1 MNNLDLFKNQQII
14 PLKENENG
22 EVLVSARDLH
32 EFLEIRTDFRHW
44 FPRMCGYGFEEN
56 EDYTPVIFDHPLNN
70 QPTKDYAMKIDM
82 AKEIAMIQRSRKG
95 KMARKYFIEVEKA
108 WNSPEMIMKRALEIA
123 NKKVDKLSYELEVA
137 RPKAMFADS
146 VFASESTILIRDL
159 AKILKGNG
167 IDIGEKRLFVW
178 MRENGYLIKQRGRD
192 YNSPTQKAMN
202 MGLFRIKENT
212 ITHSNGKISINKTP
226 LVTGKG
232 QTYFIKKF
240 FQQMEGLKLKLT

>member
-1 MNNLDLFKNQQII
+1 MLDKLNQEIKMTSLQLAEVTGKQHKNII
-14 PLKENENG
+14 
-22 EVLVSARDLH
+22 RD
-32 EFLEIRTDFRHW
+32 IRTEIDQLS
-44 FPRMCGYGFEEN
+44 GYGAELIFEPSEYK
-56 EDYTPVIFDHPLNN
+56 DSTGRSLPMYTMGKKGAMQLALKYDAVTRYRVIN
-70 QPTKDYAMKIDM
+70 Y
-82 AKEIAMIQRSRKG
+82 
-95 KMARKYFIEVEKA
+95 IEE
-108 WNSPEMIMKRALEIA
+108 LE
-123 NKKVDKLSYELEVA
+123 NKKPALPNYAEALRQLADSLEQNEEFKRELEET

-146 VFASESTILIRDL
+146 VSASESTILIRDL

-240 FQQMEGLKLKLT
+240 FHQMEGLKLKLT

>member
-146 VFASESTILIRDL
+146 VSASESTILIRDL

>member
-1 MNNLDLFKNQQII
+1 
-14 PLKENENG
+14 
-22 EVLVSARDLH
+22 
-32 EFLEIRTDFRHW
+32 
-44 FPRMCGYGFEEN
+44 
-56 EDYTPVIFDHPLNN
+56 
-70 QPTKDYAMKIDM
+70 
-82 AKEIAMIQRSRKG
+82 
-95 KMARKYFIEVEKA
+95 
-108 WNSPEMIMKRALEIA
+108 
-123 NKKVDKLSYELEVA
+123 
-137 RPKAMFADS
+137 
-146 VFASESTILIRDL
+146 
-159 AKILKGNG
+159 
-167 IDIGEKRLFVW
+167 